1 MLITTERLTIRDLA
15 ATDAAAFADMA
26 SDGSLVDVGFDA
38 DCRGWMPA
46 WIAEARE
53 FARRDDPMRDY
64 LAYAVALKGTGEVIG
79 SVGCSYY
86 EDLHEV
92 GATYFIGA
100 QYRGHGYAAEALRA
114 YAAYFRER
122 YGPTRLIATIREE
135 NVPSWRTAERVGFAL
150 TGRRMYRDI
159 NDAQAVPYRFY
170 EMRR

>member
-1 MLITTERLTIRDLA
+1 M
-15 ATDAAAFADMA
+15 
-26 SDGSLVDVGFDA
+26 
-38 DCRGWMPA
+38 
-46 WIAEARE
+46 
-53 FARRDDPMRDY
+53 
-64 LAYAVALKGTGEVIG
+64 
-79 SVGCSYY
+79 
-86 EDLHEV
+86 

-122 YGPTRLIATIREE
+122 YGPTRLIATILEE